1 VTTRTATLTDIGDG
15 IVAIDTEYLRPM
27 HDASHLIVEDG
38 HGAFVDTGNNDA
50 VPLLLDGLH
59 RQGVDPADVDY
70 VFLTHIHLDHA
81 GGAGLLMQALPNARC
96 VLHPR
101 GAPHMANP
109 EKLIKGTEAVYGVER
124 TREMYG
130 ELVPIDEQR
139 IVVAEDGH
147 WIDFNGR
154 MVQTLFT
161 EGHARHHYC
170 LNDPAS
176 GGVFTGDSF
185 GISYRELDTA
195 AGEFI
200 YPTSTPASFD
210 PVEAHK
216 AVDRIMACEPHQL
229 YLTHYSRVTDVERLA
244 DDMHEGITA
253 YEKLALACAGDEDR
267 GATLEQAMFDYLSG
281 RAIEHGFAGDL
292 DTLRAVIQID
302 VDLNAAGLEAWLNRL
317 DRGKG

>member
-1 VTTRTATLTDIGDG
+1 MTTGTATLTDIGDG
-15 IVAIDTEYLRPM
+15 IVAIDTEYVRPM
-27 HDASHLIVEDG
+27 QDASHLLAADG
-38 HGAFVDTGNNDA
+38 RGAFVDTGTNDS
-50 VPLLLDGLH
+50 VPLLLDALRQAGL
-59 RQGVDPADVDY
+59 DAADVDY
-70 VFLTHIHLDHA
+70 VFLTHVHLDHA
-81 GGAGLLMQALPNARC
+81 GGAGRLMQALPNARC

-101 GAPHMANP
+101 GAPHMVNP

-130 ELVPIDEQR
+130 ELVPIDER
-139 IVVAEDGH
+139 RVVVAEDGH

-176 GGVFTGDSF
+176 RGVFTGDSF

-216 AVDRIMACEPHQL
+216 AVDRIMTCEPRQL

-253 YEKLALACAGDEDR
+253 YEKMALACAGEKDR
-267 GATLEQAMFDYLSG
+267 VAALEKAMFDYLSQG
-281 RAIEHGFAGDL
+281 AIGHGFAGGL
-292 DTLRAVIQID
+292 DALHAVIDID
-302 VDLNAAGLEAWLNRL
+302 VDLNAAGLAAWLNRL